1 MKAHTADVRATCASL
16 HASADSAAVEQA
28 AKDVSVEMAQATEEF
43 ETLSAAFTAQRVLAR
58 EIWARAEEAKARI
71 GDHLA
76 EAFQQEL
83 NTGRNAQEVAAE
95 LEDVRGQLE
104 LIANVAPNTIERY
117 EELKGVVRFSSSQG
131 SQPDCRMDGLS

>member
-1 MKAHTADVRATCASL
+1 M
-16 HASADSAAVEQA
+16 
-28 AKDVSVEMAQATEEF
+28 EMAQATEEF

-117 EELKGVVRFSSSQG
+117 EELRGVVRLSLLRSLLFTRLSV
-131 SQPDCRMDGLS
+131 GLSGGWSQLMRRVSPSAVRWTH

>member
-16 HASADSAAVEQA
+16 HAAADTAAVEQA
-28 AKDVSVEMAQATEEF
+28 AKDVSVEMVQATETF
-43 ETLSAAFTAQRVLAR
+43 EAASAAFIAQRTLAK
-58 EIWARAEEAKARI
+58 EIWTRAEEAKARV

-83 NTGRNAQEVAAE
+83 NTGRNAEQVAAE

-117 EELKGVVRFSSSQG
+117 EELKGVVRLPSS
-131 SQPDCRMDGLS
+131 LSDLLGF